1 MAYTIMVPQ
10 QWTEQEWEDTI
21 LGSGFDVY
29 SWWGEIEVVRGSDGR
44 VELLLIQAEDPRSDE
59 TSPVFMSWRT
69 TLGDLAS
76 TASRIAEREP
86 ENVFA
91 RHLGQ
96 QDLDA
101 NDVDYLVQVAVYGR
115 ALFG

>member
-1 MAYTIMVPQ
+1 MTYIVMVPQ
-10 QWTEQEWEDTI
+10 QWTDEEWEDTI
-21 LGSGFDVY
+21 LGSGFDTY

-59 TSPVFMSWRT
+59 SSPVFLERRT
-69 TLGDLAS
+69 SLGDLA
-76 TASRIAEREP
+76 TIASRIAEREP
-86 ENVFA
+86 EKAFA
-91 RHLGQ
+91 RALAQ

-101 NDVDYLVQVAVYGR
+101 NDVDYLMQVAVYGR